1 MFHWCCE
8 HVIWDS
14 EKNCYKITYCIS
26 TYTPNIHPQK
36 LISPRWFS
44 GEKIT
49 FSSLSRLDV
58 RPFSPSDIFELNS
71 SFKLSQL
78 GKKYSTYSYIIPYH
92 VNIYLC
98 INWLHDLMKHH
109 HIFPHPKKKHQNLTV
124 TSSGPPLPTSP
135 DLVWHQRQRVVK
147 QKEVAAF
154 WWRLMS
160 WWWDVRK
167 ICGDFFMDPKPIASK
182 ERLYI

>member
-1 MFHWCCE
+1 MSGPSARQTYSNWIHHSNFLS
-8 HVIWDS
+8 S
-14 EKNCYKITYCIS
+14 EKNTLHIHIS
-26 TYTPNIHPQK
+26 SH
-36 LISPRWFS
+36 IS
-44 GEKIT
+44 I
-49 FSSLSRLDV
+49 
-58 RPFSPSDIFELNS
+58 
-71 SFKLSQL
+71 
-78 GKKYSTYSYIIPYH
+78 YIH

-167 ICGDFFMDPKPIASK
+167 ICGDFFYGPQTHSIQGTVVYLKPTCMVVFFHGWNMENVAKFLFLMIPNGSV
-182 ERLYI
+182 RGGLIPYH